1 MPKKKSIKGSANEF
15 KAEADKILAFL
26 TASAGLG
33 DEHVS
38 WCHELAIIRLYRA
51 FESLML
57 DTLVGALNNDT
68 STLSSR
74 TGFSFPKHLT
84 DEVCLFLVTG
94 RGYFD
99 FKGRDGLIKTLKQY
113 LPDTH
118 YLIVVVSKPGYRNP
132 LETLS
137 AARNY
142 AAHESQQSK
151 AAFKKASNQ
160 NRVGSAGSWL
170 KRQNRFQGIAD
181 KLKVLADEIHTSA
194 PY

>member
-15 KAEADKILAFL
+15 KAEVDKILAFL
-26 TASAGLG
+26 TASSGLG

-38 WCHELAIIRLYRA
+38 WCHDLAIIRLYRA

-57 DTLVGALNNDT
+57 DALVGALNNDT

-74 TGFSFPKHLT
+74 TGFSFPKHRT
-84 DEVCLFLVTG
+84 DEVCRCLVTG

-113 LPDTH
+113 LPDDH
-118 YLIVVVSKPGYRNP
+118 YLVKVVSKPGYRNS
-132 LETLS
+132 LELLS
-137 AARNY
+137 SARNY

-151 AAFKKASNQ
+151 SAFKKAADQ
-160 NRVGSAGSWL
+160 DRVGAAGSWL
-170 KRQNRFQGIAD
+170 KRQNRFQNIANG
-181 KLKVLADEIHTSA
+181 LKAMADEIHAEA

>member
-15 KAEADKILAFL
+15 KVETDKILTFL
-26 TASAGLG
+26 TASADLG

-38 WCHELAIIRLYRA
+38 WCHDLAIIRLYRA
-51 FESLML
+51 FEALML

-68 STLSSR
+68 STLSTR

-84 DEVCLFLVTG
+84 DEVCRFLVTG

-113 LPDTH
+113 LPDHH
-118 YLIVVVSKPGYRNP
+118 YMVEVVSKPGYRNS
-132 LETLS
+132 LELLS

-151 AAFKKASNQ
+151 TAFKKAADQ
-160 NRVGSAGSWL
+160 DRVGAAGSWL
-170 KRQNRFQGIAD
+170 KRQNRLQNIANR
-181 KLKVLADEIHTSA
+181 LKAMADEIHAEA

>member
-15 KAEADKILAFL
+15 KAETDKILAFL

-38 WCHELAIIRLYRA
+38 WCHDLAIIRLYRA

-57 DTLVGALNNDT
+57 DALVGALNNDT

-84 DEVCLFLVTG
+84 DEVCRFLVTG

-113 LPDTH
+113 LPDDH
-118 YLIVVVSKPGYRNP
+118 YLVEVVSKAGYRNA
-132 LETLS
+132 LARLS

-142 AAHESQQSK
+142 AAHESSQSK
-151 AAFKKASNQ
+151 GAFKKAIDLA
-160 NRVGSAGSWL
+160 RVGSAGSWL
-170 KRQNRFQGIAD
+170 KRQNRFQTIAD
-181 KLKVLADEIHTSA
+181 SLKAMADEIHADA

>member
-1 MPKKKSIKGSANEF
+1 MPKKKSIKGSASEF

-26 TASAGLG
+26 NASAGLG
-33 DEHVS
+33 DENVS
-38 WCHELAIIRLYRA
+38 WCHELVIIRLYRA

-68 STLSSR
+68 STLSTR

-84 DEVCLFLVTG
+84 DEVCRFLVTG

-99 FKGRDGLIKTLKQY
+99 FKGRDGLIKALKQY
-113 LPDTH
+113 LPDDH
-118 YLIVVVSKPGYRNP
+118 YLVEVVSKPGYRNS
-132 LETLS
+132 LELLC

-151 AAFKKASNQ
+151 SAFKRATGQ
-160 NRVGSAGSWL
+160 DRVGAAGSWL
-170 KRQNRFQGIAD
+170 KRQTRFQTIAD
-181 KLKVLADEIHTSA
+181 RLKAMADEIHAKA

>member
-1 MPKKKSIKGSANEF
+1 MPKKKSIKGSANKF
-15 KAEADKILAFL
+15 KTETDKILAFL

-38 WCHELAIIRLYRA
+38 WCHDLAIIRLYRA

-57 DTLVGALNNDT
+57 DALVGALNNDT
-68 STLSSR
+68 STLSTR

-84 DEVCLFLVTG
+84 DEVCRFLVTG

-113 LPDTH
+113 LPDAH
-118 YLIVVVSKPGYRNP
+118 YLIAIVSKPAYRDS
-132 LETLS
+132 LERLT

-151 AAFKKASNQ
+151 AAFKKATGQ
-160 NRVGSAGSWL
+160 NRVGAAGSWL
-170 KRQNRFQGIAD
+170 KRQTRFSEIAN
-181 KLKVLADEIHTSA
+181 KLKAMADEIHAAA

>member
-1 MPKKKSIKGSANEF
+1 MPRKKSIRGSAKEF
-15 KAEADKILAFL
+15 KTETDKCLAFL

-33 DEHVS
+33 DEHAS
-38 WCHELAIIRLYRA
+38 WCHDLAIIRLYRA

-57 DTLVGALNNDT
+57 DMPVGALNNDT

-84 DEVCLFLVTG
+84 DEVCRFLVTG

-113 LPDTH
+113 LPDGH
-118 YLIVVVSKPGYRNP
+118 YLIEIVSKPTYKRQ
-132 LETLS
+132 LELLC

-151 AAFKKASNQ
+151 SAFKKATGQ
-160 NRVGSAGSWL
+160 DRIGTAGSWL
-170 KRQNRFQGIAD
+170 KRKNRFQQMAD
-181 KLKVLADEIHTSA
+181 KLKAMADEIHAKA

>member
-15 KAEADKILAFL
+15 KAETDKILVFL
-26 TASAGLG
+26 IASAGLG

-38 WCHELAIIRLYRA
+38 WCHDLAIIRLYRA

-68 STLSSR
+68 STLSTR

-84 DEVCLFLVTG
+84 DEVCRFLVTG

-99 FKGRDGLIKTLKQY
+99 FKGRDGLIKALKQY
-113 LPDTH
+113 LPDDH
-118 YLIVVVSKPGYRNP
+118 YLVEVVSKPGYRNS
-132 LETLS
+132 LELLS

-151 AAFKKASNQ
+151 SAFKKATGQ
-160 NRVGSAGSWL
+160 DRVGAAGSWL
-170 KRQNRFQGIAD
+170 KRQNRFQTIAD
-181 KLKVLADEIHTSA
+181 RLKAMADEIHAEA

>member
-1 MPKKKSIKGSANEF
+1 MPKKKSIKGSANKF
-15 KAEADKILAFL
+15 KTETEKILAFL

-33 DEHVS
+33 DKYFS
-38 WCHELAIIRLYRA
+38 WCHDLAIIRLYRA

-57 DTLVGALNNDT
+57 DALVGALNNDT
-68 STLSSR
+68 STLSTR

-84 DEVCLFLVTG
+84 DEVCRFLVTG

-99 FKGRDGLIKTLKQY
+99 FKGRDGLIKALKQY
-113 LPDTH
+113 LPDDH
-118 YLIVVVSKPGYRNP
+118 YLVEIVSKPKYRSS
-132 LETLS
+132 LELLS

-151 AAFKKASNQ
+151 SAFKKATGQ
-160 NRVGSAGSWL
+160 DRVGVAGSWL
-170 KRQNRFQGIAD
+170 KRQNRFQTIAD
-181 KLKVLADEIHTSA
+181 RLKAMADEVRVEA

>member
-1 MPKKKSIKGSANEF
+1 MPKKKSIKGSANDF
-15 KAEADKILAFL
+15 KAETDKILAFL

-38 WCHELAIIRLYRA
+38 WCHDLAIIRLYRS

-57 DTLVGALNNDT
+57 DALVGALNNDT

-74 TGFSFPKHLT
+74 TGFAFPKHLT
-84 DEVCLFLVTG
+84 DEVCRFLVTG

-113 LPDTH
+113 LPDDH
-118 YLIVVVSKPGYRNP
+118 YLVDIVSKTGYRAP
-132 LETLS
+132 LERLT
-137 AARNY
+137 AARNF

-151 AAFKKASNQ
+151 SAFRKATDQ

-170 KRQNRFQGIAD
+170 KRKNRFQLIAD
-181 KLKVLADEIHTSA
+181 KLKALADEVHAEA